1 MGKILC
7 GANASN
13 MKYYFN
19 EDDYRLLP
27 KAVREELKKLC
38 VLYCADAGGIITLG
52 FDDSHRLLIS
62 TMEPID
68 EIGSELKVK
77 QMQTEH
83 RELFEKLEKFDA
95 LVSGQEDTAG

>member
-1 MGKILC
+1 MTLLASDHSERACKRNGVR
-7 GANASN
+7 NAR
-13 MKYYFN
+13 F
-19 EDDYRLLP
+19 
-27 KAVREELKKLC
+27 
-38 VLYCADAGGIITLG
+38 YCADAGGIITLG